1 MSGGFP
7 VRISRSSLGPTPVDR
22 APVVDPE
29 RQLGASTGDLIMWQ
43 LAGVNVAGDLAWCSV
58 DSTGAFVDGGEAWDP
73 DDDQAD
79 PVCSRL
85 SQGIYSVVYDATY
98 PDREGVART
107 VALRAAFATPQT
119 ETRGIG
125 AVAKV
130 QADGRTVIVTVF
142 TTADGSYTDESFAL
156 SVK

>member
-29 RQLGASTGDLIMWQ
+29 RQLAAATGDLIMWQ
-43 LAGVNVAGDLAWCSV
+43 LAGVNVAGDIAWCVV

-73 DDDQAD
+73 DDDQPD
-79 PVCSRL
+79 PACSRL

-98 PDREGVART
+98 PDREGSDRT
-107 VALRAAFATPQT
+107 IALRAGFVTPQT
-119 ETRGIG
+119 ETRGAIG
-125 AVAKV
+125 VAKV
-130 QADGRTVIVTVF
+130 QADGRTVIVTICDASNSHIDV
-142 TTADGSYTDESFAL
+142 DFAL
-156 SVK
+156 AVK